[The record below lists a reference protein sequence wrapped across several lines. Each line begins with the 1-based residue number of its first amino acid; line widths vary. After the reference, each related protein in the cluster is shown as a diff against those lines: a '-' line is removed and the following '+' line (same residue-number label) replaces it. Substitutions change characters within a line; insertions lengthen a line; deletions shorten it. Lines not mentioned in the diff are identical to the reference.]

1 VFSNKK
7 KDFTRNTDFVGR
19 SEIFREK
26 NSFWRKFCRA
36 LFDSRIMHLFEI
48 RAKLLFLTPLQTFS
62 KKENINKGRKYFS
75 CGQSE
80 KKKCEFFKWEKKSDI
95 LLTKVERKPIAASSI
110 TTCKT

>member
-1 VFSNKK
+1 MLLQS
-7 KDFTRNTDFVGR
+7 
-19 SEIFREK
+19 S
-26 NSFWRKFCRA
+26 
-36 LFDSRIMHLFEI
+36 
-48 RAKLLFLTPLQTFS
+48 KLTVKCICGIEAHSGFS